1 MLSPD
6 KLIGQVA
13 EEVEQVQW
21 ALTLIMPVK
30 VVTVETED
38 SMIYLEQM
46 HITQAVVEVAD
57 NFKLQDN
64 KDRVV

>member
-30 VVTVETED
+30 VVTAETED

-46 HITQAVVEVAD
+46 HITQAVVVDAAKLE
-57 NFKLQDN
+57 LQDN